1 MGKSDPAAK
10 QSGPAPAHLDARAA
24 DPIEFRGFIADLFAA
39 AASMQSL
46 RKAIARSRGLGG
58 TELAILL
65 SVWHLGQRAPVG
77 IKALAAHLH
86 VAGPNITIEVAT
98 LVKKGL
104 LTKVVDERDTRAIVL
119 KLTRAG
125 SSTLTQLSPLLATIN
140 DDLFKGL
147 NTAEIRRL
155 RSFFVRLIEA
165 AGRSKDQITA
175 EHEKTVERR

>member
-10 QSGPAPAHLDARAA
+10 WPRAAPAPAHLDGRA

-46 RKAIARSRGLGG
+46 RKAIARSRDLGG

-86 VAGPNITIEVAT
+86 VAGPNITIEVAG
-98 LVKKGL
+98 LVRKRLLKKMA
-104 LTKVVDERDTRAIVL
+104 DTRDGRAVAL
-119 KLTRAG
+119 ELTPQGRE
-125 SSTLTQLSPLLATIN
+125 LLAGLAPALDDIN
-140 DDLFKGL
+140 EDLFGDFSP
-147 NTAEIRRL
+147 AELRRL
-155 RSFFVRLIEA
+155 RPFFHRLIEA
-165 AGRSKDQITA
+165 SARSIERLRVDA
-175 EHEKTVERR
+175 TVSKR